1 VAGPGAVGFEE
12 LKGFVEGASAEE
24 MLEPRGQGAAAG
36 LVPGGDFLRHG
47 LQCLQVRGGIAVA
60 EGVVGDGFL
69 ATAEQGGEVRVE
81 HGGIMGWAAAAG
93 NPRGGP

>member
-1 VAGPGAVGFEE
+1 VARPGAVRFEE
-12 LKGFVEGASAEE
+12 LQGLVERTAAEE
-24 MLEPRGQGAAAG
+24 MLEPRRQVAAPG

-60 EGVVGDGFL
+60 EGVIGDGFL
-69 ATAEQGGEVRVE
+69 AAAEQGGEVRVE
-81 HGGIMGWAAAAG
+81 HGGIMGFSGAAG